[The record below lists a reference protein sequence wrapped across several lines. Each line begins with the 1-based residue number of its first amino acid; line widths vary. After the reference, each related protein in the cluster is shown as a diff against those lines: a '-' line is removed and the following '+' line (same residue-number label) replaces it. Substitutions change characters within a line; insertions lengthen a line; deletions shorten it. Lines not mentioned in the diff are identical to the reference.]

1 MENVKGLCE
10 CGRSLALRRQPG
22 ITGEDQPLHS
32 HCEGIGKEGTGCEE
46 HWVGGPVGCG
56 GLVEEASVR
65 VSDDKKHLRGE
76 KLNSPFA

>member
-1 MENVKGLCE
+1 MKGLCE
-10 CGRSLALRRQPG
+10 CARSLALRRQPG
-22 ITGEDQPLHS
+22 IAGEHQPLRRHW
-32 HCEGIGKEGTGCEE
+32 EEIGKERTGCEE

-56 GLVEEASVR
+56 KLVEEASVR